1 MSLQYEADGEGIFF
15 SALFCCNFFKKRWF
29 GLNSECSSTVLLVKR
44 LVGRSWTLS
53 AASAH
58 LVIWL
63 MMRKAGLPQPLLH
76 HQLKKKNVQR
86 YCCISCYFLMI
97 TVCHISSEIHYTCM
111 KTVYVYEVFY
121 MMHAYLNIVLM
132 NVKMYSAILRY
143 ESWQQKLPLAR
154 SARDQRSN

>member
-15 SALFCCNFFKKRWF
+15 SALFCCNFFKKKRWF

-97 TVCHISSEIHYTCM
+97 TVSYFIWNTLYM
-111 KTVYVYEVFY
+111 YENCVCIWSILYDACSPEYSINECKNVFC
-121 MMHAYLNIVLM
+121 N
-132 NVKMYSAILRY
+132 
-143 ESWQQKLPLAR
+143 P
-154 SARDQRSN
+154 